1 MLFSYSDIL
10 LMAHRSVRP
19 AAWKW
24 LMPPPSQFVDLDCWG
39 RFGDLFSLWT
49 IPDDLQLQCLDWL
62 HVAPNLLWVWLLV
75 KAPIARLAFSESCKI
90 QATASVQ
97 EMCLEALDAA
107 VRVWDHLPE
116 DSWMHV
122 ESVQT
127 ASARRFEQVMKQRF
141 LNHQISIQS
150 CPRNSVSL
158 FVLSGNSLEVWMHR
172 QRSPRADKNI

>member
-1 MLFSYSDIL
+1 M
-10 LMAHRSVRP
+10 
-19 AAWKW
+19 
-24 LMPPPSQFVDLDCWG
+24 
-39 RFGDLFSLWT
+39 
-49 IPDDLQLQCLDWL
+49 CLD
-62 HVAPNLLWVWLLV
+62 
-75 KAPIARLAFSESCKI
+75 
-90 QATASVQ
+90 
-97 EMCLEALDAA
+97 ALDAA

-172 QRSPRADKNI
+172 QRSPRADKNPQEASIIVC